1 MDIGNREECE
11 VMQRLGVG
19 MGVGEVGGEGFLIN
33 SFLGIGLGIWKSCE
47 GCWMVSRGRGSGV
60 GVYL

>member
-1 MDIGNREECE
+1 
-11 VMQRLGVG
+11 